1 MNATMKPEPENDDIE
16 LLLPWYAAG
25 TLRHRDAARVES
37 ALAND
42 AELARRFELV
52 RDELGET
59 IRSNESLGAPS
70 ARAMQQLFEK
80 IDSEPVRHAAP
91 SVSFMTR
98 VSEFMASF
106 SPRTL
111 AYAGGV
117 AALAIVLQAGVIG
130 SLIGERGKTTPQ
142 LASAEKVAPVIQ
154 GVEALVQFAPQASAA
169 DIAAFLEANKAT
181 IVGGPSAGHFRIRV
195 ASATKE
201 QTAEI
206 VKKLQDSK
214 VVSFAAPAS

>member
-1 MNATMKPEPENDDIE
+1 MNTTTNTVPENEEIE
-16 LLLPWYAAG
+16 LMLPWYAAG
-25 TLRHRDAARVES
+25 TLSRRDAARVES
-37 ALAND
+37 ALAKD

-52 RDELGET
+52 REELGET

-70 ARAMQQLFEK
+70 ARAMKQLFEK
-80 IDSEPVRHAAP
+80 IDAEPVRHSAP

-98 VSEFMASF
+98 VSEFMASL

-130 SLIGERGKTTPQ
+130 SLIGERTGTSPQ
-142 LASAEKVAPVIQ
+142 LASADKVAPLSQ
-154 GVEALVQFAPQASAA
+154 GAEFLVQFAPQASAA

-181 IVGGPSAGHFRIRV
+181 IVGGPAAGNFRIRV
-195 ASATKE
+195 AAATKE
-201 QTAEI
+201 QTAEV
-206 VKKLQDSK
+206 VKKLQNSK
-214 VVSFAAPAS
+214 VISFAAPAS